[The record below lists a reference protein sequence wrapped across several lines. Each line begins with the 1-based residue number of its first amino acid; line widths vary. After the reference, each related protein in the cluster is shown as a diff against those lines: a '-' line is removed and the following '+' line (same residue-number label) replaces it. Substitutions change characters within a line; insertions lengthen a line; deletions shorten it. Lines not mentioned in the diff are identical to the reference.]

1 MQFLKTATI
10 LAVAATTALATPVD
24 TGTDAIEGDGLD
36 ARGVNTYNGKCSELG
51 RVTFA
56 GNEYVCR
63 NSYCSQQNVDEK
75 ARAVIA
81 PNEKG
86 KYVAKCPMNL
96 LPYAWSWPP
105 A

>member
-1 MQFLKTATI
+1 MQFFKTAAI
-10 LAVAATTALATPVD
+10 LAFTVTTVLATPVD
-24 TGTDAIEGDGLD
+24 TGIDGIEGNGLD

-63 NSYCSQQNVDEK
+63 NSYFSTGNVEEK
-75 ARAVIA
+75 AKAIIA